1 MKTNLIYGLRDPR
14 NDVYKYIG
22 KTTVGNSRPL
32 QHLLKSHNQ
41 LVNDWVKEL
50 NDLGLS
56 PHVDIIEKDIEL
68 NELAEKEKF
77 YIRYFSEM
85 HEELFNGGNHVFDNI
100 SNSPSIPIT
109 DIKTAINVLLNLGD
123 VHKTLKLSSGMSD
136 DDISLLLNIGR
147 KTTYKI
153 KQNDLTVMTETVLNF
168 LILTSYSPEDVYN
181 FYYSKSNEFVGDYPD
196 NIHDFKIRCVKD
208 PKFATKW
215 YSKFINDK
223 NVPNKINFNKRSK
236 KTKL

>member
-22 KTTVGNSRPL
+22 KTTIGNSRPL

-50 NDLGLS
+50 NDVGLS
-56 PHVDIIEKDIEL
+56 PYVDIIEKDIEL
-68 NELAEKEKF
+68 NELAAKEKF
-77 YIRYFSEM
+77 YIRHFSEL
-85 HEELFNGGNHVFDNI
+85 HEELLNGGSHVFDNI
-100 SNSPSIPIT
+100 YNSPSISIT
-109 DIKTAINVLLNLGD
+109 DIKNAINVLLNLGD

-153 KQNDLTVMTETVLNF
+153 RQNDLTVMTETILNF
-168 LILTSYSPEDVYN
+168 LILTSYSPEDVYS

-196 NIHDFKIRCVKD
+196 NIQDFKIRCVKD

-223 NVPNKINFNKRSK
+223 NVPNKIDFNQRSK
-236 KTKL
+236 KTKS